1 MNKVN
6 FQTKF
11 NINQLLM
18 FINILS
24 VSFVIMVGVI
34 FYLEITKTKQTYFA
48 QSTDGSVTKM
58 TSLDVPNVST
68 NTLLRW
74 VSLAVTSAYTL
85 DFVDYQQTLDSLKQ
99 YFTKSG
105 YANFLEAS
113 NDRLQTIIKQKLI
126 VTAVVAGTPIL
137 LGEGEIYGF
146 YSWRIQ
152 IPILLSY
159 QGASEKSTKQNLAV
173 SLLVMRV
180 PTKEA
185 HSGIGIAQ
193 IQDVVMY
200 NN

>member
-1 MNKVN
+1 
-6 FQTKF
+6 
-11 NINQLLM
+11 M

-48 QSTDGSVTKM
+48 QSTDGILTKM
-58 TSLDVPNVST
+58 TALDVPNVST

-193 IQDVVMY
+193 IQDVVMF